1 MRNELKLKSWFRNRT
16 LNYRREA
23 TSDSG
28 QAVLEI
34 AFILPVAL
42 MFLVGIAE
50 IGRYAN
56 ACIVVGH
63 AARAGVQY
71 AAQNRVTAS
80 SNTNIIQ
87 AAQADAPEF
96 SNMTVTPSY
105 YCTCADGSSSTCQPT
120 DCQGS
125 RIIEYSKVDTE
136 VDMQSLFD
144 YPGFPKA
151 YVVKGEAIMRVS
163 H

>member
-1 MRNELKLKSWFRNRT
+1 MRNELKFKSWFRNRT
-16 LNYRREA
+16 FKCRRKA
-23 TSDSG
+23 ASDSG

-34 AFILPVAL
+34 AFLLPVAM

-80 SNTNIIQ
+80 DDAKIVQ
-87 AAQADAPEF
+87 AAEADAPEF

-136 VDMQSLFD
+136 VDMQSLFR
-144 YPGFPKA
+144 YPGFPQS
-151 YVVKGEAIMRVS
+151 YVIRGEAIMRVS